1 VRGEVAAGGEVAAA
15 QVAALA
21 GAAAALEARC
31 GELERQAAVAA
42 EESAGRYEALAAALQ
57 DSGSL
62 R

>member
-1 VRGEVAAGGEVAAA
+1 MRGEVAAA

-42 EESAGRYEALAAALQ
+42 DESAGRYEALAAALQ